1 MKRSAIVI
9 SLFIAFGA
17 LGFNYGPV
25 AVRTIAM
32 AALKSIADRFS
43 DSLSRMPLDP
53 EYGGDV
59 AYVCSVAVLLD
70 WGQPVYNSITS
81 HADLANK
88 DVLGLYLD
96 TIDGARRGVRK
107 LGEMRRDLETNVRQE
122 ITRRYQNQKM
132 SSPPANL
139 DFNNFAQSAGQFL
152 ASSSACLTEDFIE
165 TVRATLQPLDFDDVQ
180 PASVDSSIIGNR
192 TSVSVIVS
200 SGGGLGD
207 TSHGIVAGT
216 IVEIP
221 IRDRSNK
228 FKGEGNYRDWLAR
241 AIDKN

>member
-1 MKRSAIVI
+1 MKRHSVAL
-9 SLFIAFGA
+9 SMFIAFGI

-25 AVRTIAM
+25 AFRTIAM

-70 WGQPVYNSITS
+70 WGQPVYNSVTS

-96 TIDGARRGVRK
+96 TTDGARRGVKK
-107 LGEMRRDLETNVRQE
+107 LGEMRRDLESNVRQE
-122 ITRRYQNQKM
+122 VTRRYQNQKM
-132 SSPPANL
+132 IAPPGNL

-152 ASSSACLTEDFIE
+152 ASSSNCLTDDFIE
-165 TVRATLQPLDFDDVQ
+165 TVQATLQPLDFDDVQ
-180 PASVDSSIIGNR
+180 PPSIDANIIGNR
-192 TSVSVIVS
+192 TSIAVVV
-200 SGGGLGD
+200 GGGGSLGNANA
-207 TSHGIVAGT
+207 IVPSST
-216 IVEIP
+216 IVDIP

-228 FKGEGNYRDWLAR
+228 FKGAGNYRDWLAR